1 MQSSNSTLSFYF
13 DMLFVNGI
21 QSVKD
26 GFIGNSTLQ
35 ENGYSYLQG
44 YNSYMKEKMVED
56 DGTMPVFVT
65 DIINREDFLHRLL
78 NFENIA
84 IYKNIELDISSSE
97 AIQDKKN
104 TFKKYMMIFKCC

>member
-1 MQSSNSTLSFYF
+1 
-13 DMLFVNGI
+13 
-21 QSVKD
+21 
-26 GFIGNSTLQ
+26 
-35 ENGYSYLQG
+35 
-44 YNSYMKEKMVED
+44 MKEEMFEA

-84 IYKNIELDISSSE
+84 IYKNIELDIPSSE

-104 TFKKYMMIFKCC
+104 PFKKYMMIFKCC